1 MNQTFESRAAT
12 FKAPSAPHR
21 KRERG
26 QVLALFV
33 LSIFVIIGMVAVVVD
48 ISWFWANSLRVQR
61 AADAAALA
69 GAIHLPGSPATAY
82 STARA
87 EARKNGYVGGS
98 GTSVTPTQD
107 ARNPRRLNVTITAP
121 VQTFFARI
129 FGMQQIN
136 VTQSARAEYALPVPM
151 GSPQSYIGIYSLT
164 YKHNNGAWRIDAVN
178 KAPGA
183 PGVAQLTSQGF
194 WSAVITRGG
203 QRANG
208 DAYSPHNNGSGA
220 NASYDPAGYDFTI
233 ELPAGTSNGH
243 VYLYDATF
251 CAVGHHDSGSYLGTG
266 DHWIGSGGTP
276 VTTQFTLWNTR
287 NTPFD
292 TRDDIQVADSGTQFA
307 NENQVDKSTQYVG
320 DGRYS
325 DGGYNGATS
334 ADCASDAD
342 HNNWYRLVQNLP
354 AGTYRLQVS
363 TSSNGNVNTNAE
375 NMFGVQAVANG
386 GVTTRVHGTKRMAMY
401 NNLNGGASL
410 FYLAQIDAVHAG
422 KTVEIRLF
430 DPGDVGGDAVLR
442 LKRPTTTGYVDATFS
457 YAADNGRS
465 GTNVTSIQTAT
476 GGTNHYNN
484 SWITITVPL
493 PNTYGLVG
501 DTLLPPGET
510 QRGWWKVEY
519 TISAS
524 GNDTTTWEVSIRG
537 NPVHLVTP

>member
-1 MNQTFESRAAT
+1 MNEPSDPVDNEQGPAA
-12 FKAPSAPHR
+12 PRR
-21 KRERG
+21 KREQG

-33 LSIFVIIGMVAVVVD
+33 LSIFVIIGMVAIVVD

-69 GAIHLPGSPATAY
+69 GAVYLPGAPATAY

-87 EARKNGYVGGS
+87 EAGKNGYVGGA
-98 GTSVTPTQD
+98 GITITPTQD

-129 FGMQQIN
+129 FGLQQIN

-164 YKHNNGAWRIDAVN
+164 YKHSNGQWRTDLVN

-183 PGVAQLTSQGF
+183 PGAAQLASQGF

-203 QRANG
+203 ERGNG
-208 DAYSPHNNGSGA
+208 DAYSPANNGGSA
-220 NASYDPAGYDFTI
+220 NALYDPNGYDYTVV
-233 ELPAGTSNGH
+233 LPTGTTNGR
-243 VYLYDATF
+243 VFLYDATF

-266 DHWIGSGGTP
+266 DHWIGTGGRP

-292 TRDDIQVADSGTQFA
+292 TRDDLQVANSGTRFA
-307 NENQVDKSTQYVG
+307 NENQVDKSTQYIGV
-320 DGRYS
+320 
-325 DGGYNGATS
+325 GGYGDDGYTGTTS
-334 ADCASDAD
+334 ADCQSDAD
-342 HNNWYRLVQNLP
+342 HNNWYQLAQNLP
-354 AGTYRLQVS
+354 AGTYRLQVT
-363 TSSNGNVNTNAE
+363 TSSAGNTTTNAE
-375 NMFGVQAVANG
+375 NMFGVQAVSNVAT
-386 GVTTRVHGTKRMAMY
+386 VPRVHGTSRMALY

-442 LKRPTTTGYVDATFS
+442 IKKPTTAGYVDATFS
-457 YAADNGRS
+457 YTADNGRS

-493 PNTYGLVG
+493 SNTYGLAG
-501 DTLLPPGET
+501 DTLMPPGET
-510 QRGWWKVEY
+510 QPGWWKVQY